1 MRDGYIRLS
10 DPTTSGGQVTSA
22 SGVFFTINGKPAA
35 LEGDEAHCPLHGG
48 TFPIVGGDPG
58 CRDNGRCMATEML
71 SKLAC
76 GCGLVAT
83 ARDSFA
89 RVEPSGISHRVT
101 QSASNAFAQTKA
113 GEGYDEHFRFINAE
127 TGEALAGLSCIL
139 IPENAQPTSSR
150 LDGQGRSSRHCA
162 GEMVTVLAAI
172 TAPAP
177 LME

>member
-1 MRDGYIRLS
+1 MRDGYIRLD
-10 DPTTSGGQVTSA
+10 DPTTSGGQVTLA
-22 SGVFFTINGKPAA
+22 SGVFFTIDGKPAA
-35 LEGDEAHCPLHGG
+35 LEGDEAYCPLHGG
-48 TFPIVGGDPG
+48 SFPMVGGDPG
-58 CRDNGRCMATEML
+58 CRDTGRRMATEML

-83 ARDSFA
+83 ARNSFA
-89 RVEPSGISHRVT
+89 RVAPSNVVRRAERVV
-101 QSASNAFAQTKA
+101 SKFSEA
-113 GEGYDEHFRFINAE
+113 GGDGYDEHFRFINAE

-150 LDGQGRSSRHCA
+150 LDGEGRSSRHCA
-162 GEMVTVLAAI
+162 GEVVTVLAAI